1 MKTEKKV
8 EALKRENARLK
19 EKIEELKEEKVQAEK
34 VIEGLHEQIS
44 RYMKADASER
54 VRELEEGL
62 RESKARYDAGYQEAI
77 ESQKK
82 MHDLMLEM
90 QAVRERY
97 EKMMKDK
104 IKNVKG

>member
-19 EKIEELKEEKVQAEK
+19 EKIEELKQEKVQAEK

-44 RYMKADASER
+44 RYMKADANER
-54 VRELEEGL
+54 IQELEEGL
-62 RESKARYDAGYQEAI
+62 RESKYRYEADYKEALETQE
-77 ESQKK
+77 KFRG
-82 MHDLMLEM
+82 LMQEM
-90 QAVRERY
+90 QQVRVRY
-97 EKMMKDK
+97 EGLMKER